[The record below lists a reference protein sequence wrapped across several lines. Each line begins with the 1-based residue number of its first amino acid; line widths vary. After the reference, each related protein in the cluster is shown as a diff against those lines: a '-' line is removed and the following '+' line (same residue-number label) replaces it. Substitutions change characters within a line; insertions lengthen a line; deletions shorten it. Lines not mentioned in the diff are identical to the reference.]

1 MKEEFLLALARFG
14 SDVPWYIV
22 GCAPFMDNLR
32 VKKRVLFLM
41 ILGVGSVRAVT
52 NYLLVKFVPDYHDY
66 LGWEYVVFT
75 GVIIIFY
82 ILAMRIRV
90 MQLVYVMLLLQSL
103 ATTVNYLA
111 YVVNVP
117 FYPGETIRASTTP
130 GYTFS
135 IIVGSV
141 LCAVL
146 TWYFFRTRLRD
157 ALDILPDRMIV
168 LLCIPPM
175 MFWLVHQVYNS
186 TVVYSQS
193 TWNIA
198 VLNMLILLT
207 GLMVYYLN
215 IKMVLDSARHVRIE
229 SEAEK
234 SLALQAQNYENL
246 TQNIEAARTAR
257 HDLRHHINVL
267 KGFIEE
273 DDKEGMLRYM
283 DEYTASLPIDN
294 APDWCESQVV
304 NALVKHYLARASQS
318 GVRLDVKLD
327 LPLKCGVPETDLCVV
342 FGNIFENAANA
353 AASVGKGAYIRAR
366 CKTGE
371 RDIVLAVENSVGHP
385 TVRGEGLGQKN
396 VEAAAKRNKGT
407 ARFTEKDGVYSSR
420 VILRKTAPEEY

>member
-1 MKEEFLLALARFG
+1 MREELLLALARFG

-32 VKKRVLFLM
+32 VRKRILLLM
-41 ILGVGSVRAVT
+41 ILGVGSVRALS
-52 NYLLVKFVPDYHDY
+52 NYILVKFVPDYRNY

-75 GVIIIFY
+75 GIIIIFY
-82 ILAMRIRV
+82 IFAMRVRV

-117 FYPGETIRASTTP
+117 FYPGKTIRASTTP
-130 GYTFS
+130 SYTIS

-141 LCAVL
+141 VFSVL
-146 TWYFFRTRLRD
+146 TWYFFRGQLKD
-157 ALDILPDRMIV
+157 ALNVLTDRMII
-168 LLCIPPM
+168 LLCVSPM

-186 TVVYSQS
+186 TVVYSQN
-193 TWNIA
+193 TLNIA
-198 VLNMLILLT
+198 ILNMLILLT

-246 TQNIEAARTAR
+246 TQKIESARTAR

-267 KGFIEE
+267 RGFIE
-273 DDKEGMLRYM
+273 DNDKEGMLHYM

-304 NALVKHYLARASQS
+304 NALVKHYLARASQAGAS
-318 GVRLDVKLD
+318 LDVKID
-327 LPLKCGVPETDLCVV
+327 LPLKCGIPETDLCVV

-366 CKTGE
+366 CETSDK
-371 RDIVLAVENSVGHP
+371 DIVLAVENSVGRISVH
-385 TVRGEGLGQKN
+385 GEGLGQKN
-396 VEAAAKRNKGT
+396 VEAAAGRNGGT
-407 ARFTEKDGVYSSR
+407 ARFTEKNGVYYSR
-420 VILRKTAPEEY
+420 VILRKTKM